1 MKCDPLIEGFSSLP
15 VQAFLNMPLDV
26 NGQKP
31 WQYEPN
37 ELHFTGCPIQLFRQ
51 FRVRSIRP
59 PTWLSNCW
67 MDLES
72 RLQHS
77 VESENTCPFILII
90 FAAGSLSNEILD
102 HRKVV
107 QSCKICMLYV
117 SLRTISF
124 SLVVGQTIKSCDLGK
139 LLFIAILV
147 ESSSS
152 FVSQDEIHQQSL
164 AKGLQ
169 NATLI
174 AKILSNSR

>member
-1 MKCDPLIEGFSSLP
+1 
-15 VQAFLNMPLDV
+15 
-26 NGQKP
+26 
-31 WQYEPN
+31 
-37 ELHFTGCPIQLFRQ
+37 
-51 FRVRSIRP
+51 
-59 PTWLSNCW
+59 

-77 VESENTCPFILII
+77 VESENTCPFILIN

-107 QSCKICMLYV
+107 QSGKICMLYA
-117 SLRTISF
+117 SWRTISF
-124 SLVVGQTIKSCDLGK
+124 SLVVGQTVKSCDLGK

-164 AKGLQ
+164 AKRAPKRNVDRQ
-169 NATLI
+169 NTV
-174 AKILSNSR
+174 KF